1 MDHATVSAVLPIII
15 CLIALAIGLMMAF
28 SVISM
33 GASLKKIATNQEKM
47 NARLDRLIKM
57 LAEAFTAQGE

>member
-1 MDHATVSAVLPIII
+1 MDHEIVSTILPIII

-28 SVISM
+28 SIISM
-33 GASLKKIATNQEKM
+33 GSSLKKIAANQEKM

-57 LAEAFTAQGE
+57 LAEALTTQGE

>member
-1 MDHATVSAVLPIII
+1 MDHEIVSTILPIII

-28 SVISM
+28 SIISM
-33 GASLKKIATNQEKM
+33 GSSLKKIAANQEKM

-57 LAEAFTAQGE
+57 LAEAFTTQGA

>member
-1 MDHATVSAVLPIII
+1 MDHEIISGLVPVII
-15 CLIALAIGLMMAF
+15 CLIALVIGLMM
-28 SVISM
+28 SLSIISM
-33 GASLKKIATNQEKM
+33 GSSLKKIAANQEKM

>member
-1 MDHATVSAVLPIII
+1 MDHEIVSAILPIII

-28 SVISM
+28 SIISM
-33 GASLKKIATNQEKM
+33 GSSLKKIAANQEKM

-57 LAEAFTAQGE
+57 LTEAFTTQGE